1 MKRATF
7 GEIKDNYKVFM
18 EGWKNEHHRFRS
30 YDPCKEYFDK
40 FYGKTLTTEEKEE
53 FSLRLFAYLASW
65 GMFRGNDWFIW
76 KSSRV
81 FLQVTDVLFDVKYKQ
96 LKDIDPYSENFDVGK
111 YCNLTIELQT
121 AVYNILKATL
131 EQDDKLYPPKSEK
144 ENKVSPL
151 MVCKILMGT
160 YGCVIAYDSY
170 DMKGLRAL
178 GVKAPQNQDMRTLLE
193 NTCNI
198 FTQNKNVFTDI
209 MQDMKQYDV
218 NYTAFKVLDMILW
231 IYGEKN

>member
-1 MKRATF
+1 MKRTIF
-7 GEIKDNYKVFM
+7 NEIKDNYKIFM
-18 EGWKNEHHRFRS
+18 KGWENEHHRFRS

-40 FYGKTLTTEEKEE
+40 FYGKTLTPVEKEE

-81 FLQVTDVLFDVKYKQ
+81 FLQVTNVLFDVKYKQ
-96 LKDIDPYSENFDVGK
+96 LKDIDPYAENFDVEK
-111 YCNLTIELQT
+111 YCDLTIELQK
-121 AVYNILKATL
+121 AVYNTLKATL
-131 EQDDKLYPPKSEK
+131 EQDDKLYPPKLEK

-160 YGCVIAYDSY
+160 YGCTIAYDSY

-178 GVKAPQNQDMRTLLE
+178 GVKAPQNQEMRNLLGK
-193 NTCNI
+193 TCDI
-198 FTQNKNVFTDI
+198 FTENKNVFMNI
-209 MQDMKQYDV
+209 MQDMKRYGV

-231 IYGEKN
+231 IYGENN